1 MVVEKNL
8 RDKLSRVRE
17 LVPGLSEEVYAL
29 SEYMAETVNPELVP
43 HGLMVAFIL
52 AQNDISNGVSPYTGK
67 ELSLYIR
74 EHKMQI
80 LAQKDYFVQVVD
92 EITSSEFS
100 EEFREIYEKVSA
112 GNLPPKRVKTVRID
126 EKFPIYAEIAVQWW
140 ADALQSPRFDMG
152 GNSEL
157 SFALQ
162 QLGMLKN
169 KNQQASEEPIMIF
182 KTTLAESILEEI
194 EKWGNCELRTDYQP
208 DQILYEAS
216 KKAKLELSFPWKTRM
231 NITEECVSVTE
242 PGNGKKILWQANAEG

>member
-1 MVVEKNL
+1 MHL
-8 RDKLSRVRE
+8 HCHGADAVRIKG
-17 LVPGLSEEVYAL
+17 LVGVQHGHGNDGTAGFYGAFEAAAL
-29 SEYMAETVNPELVP
+29 
-43 HGLMVAFIL
+43 
-52 AQNDISNGVSPYTGK
+52 
-67 ELSLYIR
+67 
-74 EHKMQI
+74 
-80 LAQKDYFVQVVD
+80 
-92 EITSSEFS
+92 EFS
-100 EEFREIYEKVSA
+100 RMVPLLGSGSLREDEKVSA

-169 KNQQASEEPIMIF
+169 KNQQASEESIMIF
-182 KTTLAESILEEI
+182 KTTLEESILEEI